1 MVKIFRF
8 LLVAV
13 LVSSLILHVGYRRAE
28 AIAPAI
34 PFMAM
39 VLSAVATGSAIGYMS
54 YNANGKEIYV
64 KMKGALK
71 DGIQVTQAWVQ
82 RQIAE
87 MHGVDLDSPFVH
99 VDSSN
104 SYVHIN
110 GKKYKFDS
118 FVGPSLYLDPVN
130 IGSPPICFNRSYSS
144 GGSNTPHLQYI
155 EGDEIIYIRGSFLES
170 SGLYEYTIY
179 YLVSN
184 PESDSELGSG
194 FDPSLYPLLF
204 SGPALI
210 TNCEAVARANPD
222 LVPIY
227 EISDVKPEGFDE
239 ANATVQE
246 IGGYTNGYAIDAEGN
261 KYDVNGILAQAS
273 GTLTTSNG
281 TTYNLENYVASGNY
295 IQAANGTKIYIS
307 DITSKAPGSAK
318 ITTADGREYYLS
330 KDSGPKVIDSTGNV
344 IHMPPGEVLDALGG
358 AKPTLDWS
366 SYSDSYISTSAV
378 AVDTSNENKGKK
390 LLPGW
395 LGSRLKQAGIDL
407 GAGSVVDSVSN
418 GRVNWTDASGVSRTT
433 LVNTE
438 LTDALVRAGAA
449 QKVTTNG
456 RSVTIQNAQSTV
468 INNAGATTEAPS
480 INFGPDPGD
489 PNDPNFDPGVVFD
502 PSFDWGEEK
511 EFDIQKH
518 INVVDNL
525 PLVNVV
531 KGSSLRLVG
540 ANPVLSVPLSGF
552 PGAPQTNVT
561 VDFSQFDWI
570 FTIMGNF
577 IYFSALINSLI
588 LGLFGRRS

>member
-71 DGIQVTQAWVQ
+71 DGVRVTKDWVQ

-87 MHGVDLDSPFVH
+87 INGISVDGLDGISLDGMFVNL
-99 VDSSN
+99 S
-104 SYVHIN
+104 
-110 GKKYKFDS
+110 GKKYRILEPFELNYATSNPELNAEIQGWSYTSGGEGNIYHTIGFKRRSFERDGILYNVFDVYNVS
-118 FVGPSLYLDPVN
+118 HVGPS
-130 IGSPPICFNRSYSS
+130 
-144 GGSNTPHLQYI
+144 
-155 EGDEIIYIRGSFLES
+155 E
-170 SGLYEYTIY
+170 
-179 YLVSN
+179 
-184 PESDSELGSG
+184 
-194 FDPSLYPLLF
+194 FDPADYPALY
-204 SGPALI
+204 SGPAFLI
-210 TNCEAVARANPD
+210 NCHAVAKAHPD

-246 IGGYTNGYAIDAEGN
+246 IGGYTNGYVIDAEGN

-295 IQAANGTKIYIS
+295 IQAANGRKIYIS
-307 DITSKAPGSAK
+307 DITSKDPGSAK

-344 IHMPPGEVLDALGG
+344 LHMPPGEVLDALGG

-366 SYSDSYISTSAV
+366 SYSDSYISTSPV
-378 AVDTSNENKGKK
+378 AIDTPNENKGKK

-407 GAGSVVDSVSN
+407 GAGSVIDSVSN
-418 GRVNWTDASGVSRTT
+418 GRVNWTDSSGVSRTT
-433 LVNTE
+433 VVNTE

-449 QKVTTNG
+449 QRVTTKG

-468 INNAGATTEAPS
+468 INNAGAVAETPN
-480 INFGPDPGD
+480 IDFGPDPGNPSD
-489 PNDPNFDPGVVFD
+489 SSLPDVPLFDPAM
-502 PSFDWGEEK
+502 DWGEEK
-511 EFDIQKH
+511 PWPWADWIGALPF
-518 INVVDNL
+518 VDVL
-525 PLVNVV
+525 
-531 KGSSLRLVG
+531 KSS
-540 ANPVLSVPLSGF
+540 SIDLSGATSVVSF
-552 PGAPQTNVT
+552 EFSILGTSKVISY
-561 VDFSQFDWI
+561 DFSQW
-570 FTIMGNF
+570 
-577 IYFSALINSLI
+577 NSLLNSMGI
-588 LGLFGRRS
+588 VIYACACWYALQLALLKRD

>member
-71 DGIQVTQAWVQ
+71 DGVQVTQDWVQ
-82 RQIAE
+82 RQIAKLNGIDVDGTSNYVSE
-87 MHGVDLDSPFVH
+87 DGNFALIDDMQYTGLVFNYTDIRESAIYGTGISVTGRNPDNTVSHITVFSGRDDKGYYIYKHYWVRTQGVPY
-99 VDSSN
+99 N
-104 SYVHIN
+104 
-110 GKKYKFDS
+110 FDS
-118 FVGPSLYLDPVN
+118 
-130 IGSPPICFNRSYSS
+130 
-144 GGSNTPHLQYI
+144 
-155 EGDEIIYIRGSFLES
+155 
-170 SGLYEYTIY
+170 
-179 YLVSN
+179 
-184 PESDSELGSG
+184 
-194 FDPSLYPLLF
+194 SLYPLLF
-204 SGPALI
+204 SGPALM

-246 IGGYTNGYAIDAEGN
+246 IGGYTNGYVIDAEGN

-281 TTYNLENYVASGNY
+281 TIYNLENYVASGNY

-307 DITSKAPGSAK
+307 DITSDDSGSAK

-366 SYSDSYISTSAV
+366 SYSDSYISTSPV
-378 AVDTSNENKGKK
+378 AIDTPNENKGKK

-449 QKVTTNG
+449 QRVTTKG

-468 INNAGATTEAPS
+468 INNAGAVAETPN
-480 INFGPDPGD
+480 IDFGPDPGNPSD
-489 PNDPNFDPGVVFD
+489 SSLPDVPLFDPAI
-502 PSFDWGEEK
+502 DWGEEK
-511 EFDIQKH
+511 PWPWADWIGALPF
-518 INVVDNL
+518 VDVL
-525 PLVNVV
+525 
-531 KGSSLRLVG
+531 KSS
-540 ANPVLSVPLSGF
+540 SIDLSGATSVVSF
-552 PGAPQTNVT
+552 EFSVLGTSKVISY
-561 VDFSQFDWI
+561 DFSQW
-570 FTIMGNF
+570 
-577 IYFSALINSLI
+577 NSLLNSMGI
-588 LGLFGRRS
+588 VIYACACWYALQLALLKRD

>member
-1 MVKIFRF
+1 MGKIFRF

-71 DGIQVTQAWVQ
+71 DGVQVTKDWVQ
-82 RQIAE
+82 KQIAE
-87 MHGVDLDSPFVH
+87 
-99 VDSSN
+99 
-104 SYVHIN
+104 IN
-110 GKKYKFDS
+110 GIDTEQ
-118 FVGPSLYLDPVN
+118 G
-130 IGSPPICFNRSYSS
+130 
-144 GGSNTPHLQYI
+144 
-155 EGDEIIYIRGSFLES
+155 S
-170 SGLYEYTIY
+170 SGLYDGYAIY
-179 YLVSN
+179 NGVKYNFILDCSSLPSSYPCNYPPNTFNEFQNNQCGAVGVFSDKDMVCHFVGSFGPVVFN
-184 PESDSELGSG
+184 PADY
-194 FDPSLYPLLF
+194 PHLY
-204 SGPALI
+204 SGPALL
-210 TNCEAVARANPD
+210 TNCHAVSKKHPD
-222 LVPIY
+222 LVPVY
-227 EISDVKPEGFDE
+227 DISDVKPEGFDE
-239 ANATVQE
+239 SNATMQE
-246 IGGYTNGYAIDAEGN
+246 IGGYTNGYVTDAEGN

-307 DITSKAPGSAK
+307 DITSKDPGSAK

-344 IHMPPGEVLDALGG
+344 LHMPPGEVLDALGG

-378 AVDTSNENKGKK
+378 AVDTPNENKGKK

-418 GRVNWTDASGVSRTT
+418 GRVNWTDSSGVSRTT

-489 PNDPNFDPGVVFD
+489 PNDPNFGPGVVFD

-511 EFDIQKH
+511 DFDIQKH
-518 INVVDNL
+518 IRIIDNL
-525 PLVNVV
+525 PLMNVI
-531 KGSSLRLVG
+531 KGSSLRLVS
-540 ANPVLSVPLSGF
+540 ANPILTVPIIL
-552 PGAPQTNVT
+552 PGAPQADITI
-561 VDFSQFDWI
+561 DFSQFESI
-570 FTIMGNF
+570 LSAMGSI
-577 IYFSALINSLI
+577 IYFFALINSLA
-588 LGLFGRRS
+588 LGLLGRRL

>member
-1 MVKIFRF
+1 M
-8 LLVAV
+8 
-13 LVSSLILHVGYRRAE
+13 
-28 AIAPAI
+28 
-34 PFMAM
+34 
-39 VLSAVATGSAIGYMS
+39 
-54 YNANGKEIYV
+54 

-71 DGIQVTQAWVQ
+71 DGVQVTKDWVQ

-87 MHGVDLDSPFVH
+87 LNGIDVSDSVE
-99 VDSSN
+99 DGLSQD
-104 SYVHIN
+104 
-110 GKKYKFDS
+110 GKKINYNGLSYTITGGPYPYGWTTSYLGVVWVWNYTGNNFSVIGELAVLTAEKKEDGFDQYHYVKYS
-118 FVGPSLYLDPVN
+118 VSSMPLPPSGFNPADYPHLYSGPSLL
-130 IGSPPICFNRSYSS
+130 
-144 GGSNTPHLQYI
+144 
-155 EGDEIIYIRGSFLES
+155 
-170 SGLYEYTIY
+170 
-179 YLVSN
+179 
-184 PESDSELGSG
+184 
-194 FDPSLYPLLF
+194 
-204 SGPALI
+204 
-210 TNCEAVARANPD
+210 TNCHAVAKKHPD

-227 EISDVKPEGFDE
+227 EISDVKPDGFDE
-239 ANATVQE
+239 SNATVQE

-261 KYDVNGILAQAS
+261 KYDVNGILTQAS

-295 IQAANGTKIYIS
+295 IQVANGTKIYIS
-307 DITSKAPGSAK
+307 DITSKDPGSAK

-344 IHMPPGEVLDALGG
+344 LHMPPGEVLDALGG

-378 AVDTSNENKGKK
+378 AIDTPNENKGKK

-456 RSVTIQNAQSTV
+456 RSVTMQNAQSTV

-570 FTIMGNF
+570 FTIMWNF